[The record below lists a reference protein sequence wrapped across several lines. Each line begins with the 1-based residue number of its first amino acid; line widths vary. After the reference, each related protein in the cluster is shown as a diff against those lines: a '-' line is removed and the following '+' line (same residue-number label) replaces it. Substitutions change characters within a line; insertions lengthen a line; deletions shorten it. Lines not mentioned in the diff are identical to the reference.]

1 MKNLTLIVCV
11 CLSLISFNSC
21 AEGKKIV
28 KWVDSSGVTHYGD
41 KLPSQESG
49 RSNVEM
55 NNRGIILKKNVILN
69 QQDAQQDYQK
79 QQEKLAQERRDKVL
93 LASYTNAEEI
103 DLARDRNLET
113 DQAAIQALMQ
123 QKLVNANRTT
133 RNNKTAQGFKDQS
146 KAVPAYLTEELK
158 LAQLESDKL
167 NKQIEQRK
175 LNMQSTSQHFAAEK
189 IRYMALKQQTFND
202 AEPVGAIKTVTY
214 KVN

>member
-1 MKNLTLIVCV
+1 MKNLTLIVCT
-11 CLSLISFNSC
+11 CLSLITFNAC

-55 NNRGIILKKNVILN
+55 SNRGIILKKNVVLN
-69 QQDAQQDYQK
+69 QQAAEQDYQK

-93 LASYTNAEEI
+93 LASYTNVEEI
-103 DLARDRNLET
+103 DLARDRHLET
-113 DQAAIQALMQ
+113 DKAAIQALMQ
-123 QKLVNANRTT
+123 HKLVNANRTT
-133 RNNKTAQGFKDQS
+133 RNNKTAQGFKDQN
-146 KAVPAYLTEELK
+146 KAVPAYLADELK

-175 LNMQSTSQHFAAEK
+175 LNMLATSQYFATEK
-189 IRYMALKQQTFND
+189 TRYEALKQQSFN
-202 AEPVGAIKTVTY
+202 ATESISAIKTVTY
-214 KVN
+214 

>member
-1 MKNLTLIVCV
+1 MKNLTLITCV
-11 CLSLISFNSC
+11 FLSLITFNAC

-55 NNRGIILKKNVILN
+55 SNRGIILKKNVVLN
-69 QQDAQQDYQK
+69 QQAAEQDYQK

-93 LASYTNAEEI
+93 LASYTNVEEI
-103 DLARDRNLET
+103 DLARDRHLET
-113 DQAAIQALMQ
+113 DKAAIQALMQ
-123 QKLVNANRTT
+123 HKLVNANRTT
-133 RNNKTAQGFKDQS
+133 RNNKTAQGFKDQN
-146 KAVPAYLTEELK
+146 KAVPAYLADELK

-175 LNMQSTSQHFAAEK
+175 LNMLATSQYFATEK
-189 IRYMALKQQTFND
+189 TRYEALKQQSFN
-202 AEPVGAIKTVTY
+202 ATESIGAIKTVTY
-214 KVN
+214 

>member
-1 MKNLTLIVCV
+1 MKNLTLIVCT
-11 CLSLISFNSC
+11 CLSLITFNAC

-55 NNRGIILKKNVILN
+55 SNRGIILKKNVVLN
-69 QQDAQQDYQK
+69 QQAAEQDYQK

-93 LASYTNAEEI
+93 LASYTNVEEI
-103 DLARDRNLET
+103 DLARDRHLET
-113 DQAAIQALMQ
+113 DKAAIQALMQ
-123 QKLVNANRTT
+123 HKLVNANRTT
-133 RNNKTAQGFKDQS
+133 RNNKTAQGFKDQN
-146 KAVPAYLTEELK
+146 KAVPAYLADELK

-175 LNMQSTSQHFAAEK
+175 LNMLATSQYFAIEK
-189 IRYMALKQQTFND
+189 TRYEALKQQSFN
-202 AEPVGAIKTVTY
+202 ATESISAIKTVTY
-214 KVN
+214 

>member
-1 MKNLTLIVCV
+1 MKNLMLIICL
-11 CLSLISFNSC
+11 CLSLTTFNAC
-21 AEGKKIV
+21 ADGKKIV

-55 NNRGIILKKNVILN
+55 SNGGIILKKNVILN
-69 QQDAQQDYQK
+69 QEAAQQDYQK

-103 DLARDRNLET
+103 DLARDRHLET
-113 DQAAIQALMQ
+113 DKAAIQTLMQ
-123 QKLVNANRTT
+123 QKLVNANRST
-133 RNNKTAQGFKDQS
+133 RNNKTAQTFKD
-146 KAVPAYLTEELK
+146 KNKKIPAYLTDELR

-175 LNMQSTSQHFAAEK
+175 TNMQATGQYYATEK
-189 IRYMALKQQTFND
+189 TRYESLKQQAFN
-202 AEPVGAIKTVTY
+202 ATEAIGSVKTVTY
-214 KVN
+214 